1 MNLNKYKSIVL
12 ILFTIPTLTL
22 SYDTEVVKVNTKD
35 FLIVS
40 EVTYLTRDRKLTKLK
55 EKFNSEKDLSGI
67 VFNSKGSASIKSKK
81 TKDIDNKSI
90 VLHGSTKYYKRR
102 DYKDLL
108 VKEMTYNYG
117 SLNGE
122 VRYYNS
128 DGSLSKIECFLDG
141 VKEGY
146 QIEYDNNGEISKK
159 EYILKGKK
167 INIKI

>member
-35 FLIVS
+35 YLIVS
-40 EVTYLTRDRKLTKLK
+40 EVTYLTRNRKLTKLK
-55 EKFNSEKDLSGI
+55 EKFNSEKDLSEI

-81 TKDIDNKSI
+81 TKDIDSKSI
-90 VLHGSTKYYKRR
+90 VLHGSTKYYRRR

-159 EYILKGKK
+159 EYIFKGQK